1 MKGENELVTAAK
13 QQAVEA
19 LKIAEEAERF
29 AREEVPRSLSSF
41 IFFALSPSP
50 PFFCCNFSC
59 FRVVG

>member
-50 PFFCCNFSC
+50 PPFFL
-59 FRVVG
+59 